1 MNIFDAL
8 RESHENQ
15 RTLGARLLAADEG
28 RGDRHRAF
36 LDLKRELAAHETAEE
51 RHFYVPL
58 WEHDET
64 VDPSRH
70 AIAEH
75 HEMDEMVEEMESLD
89 EGAPEWS
96 ELARKLVHR
105 VEHHLKEEEDKFF
118 QAAGRVL
125 SQEQKLRLAVQYRE
139 EFARLMEKDNESQ
152 GA

>member
-8 RESHENQ
+8 RESHDTQ
-15 RTLGARLLAADEG
+15 RTLVGRLLAADEG

-36 LDLKRELAAHETAEE
+36 LNLKRELAAHETAEE

-89 EGAPEWS
+89 EGSPKWS
-96 ELARKLVHR
+96 ELAHKLVHQ
-105 VEHHLKEEEDKFF
+105 VEHHLKEEEEKFF

-125 SQEQKLRLAVQYRE
+125 SAEQKLDLAVHYRE
-139 EFARLMEKDNESQ
+139 EFARLMEKEKESQ
-152 GA
+152 DA

>member
-8 RESHENQ
+8 RQSHETQ
-15 RTLGARLLAADEG
+15 RTLGARLLAADDG

-36 LDLKRELAAHETAEE
+36 LNLKRELAAHETAEE
-51 RHFYVPL
+51 RYFYVPL

-75 HEMDEMVEEMESLD
+75 HEMDEMVESLEEMQ
-89 EGAPEWS
+89 EGSPQWS
-96 ELARKLVHR
+96 ELVHKLVHKIQ
-105 VEHHLKEEEDKFF
+105 HHLDEEENRFF

-125 SQEQKLRLAVQYRE
+125 TEDQKLALAVQYRE
-139 EFARLMEKDNESQ
+139 EFDRLLDKESQ
-152 GA
+152 EAA